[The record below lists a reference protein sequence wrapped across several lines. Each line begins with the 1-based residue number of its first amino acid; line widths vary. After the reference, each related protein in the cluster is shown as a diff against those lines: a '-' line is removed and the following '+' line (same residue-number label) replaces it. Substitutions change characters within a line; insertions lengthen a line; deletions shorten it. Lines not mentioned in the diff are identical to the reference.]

1 MIPWKTY
8 SQALKRNV
16 QSRQLAALLFA
27 FHSHFPENTQPF
39 KTNQLS
45 KHMTPAIYLEK
56 GRDKSLRRRHPWIFS
71 RGIRKMEGEPSLGE
85 TVDIFTHDGK
95 WLAKGA
101 YSPHSQIRA
110 RVWCFEKT
118 EINEDFF
125 VKRIQNALLLRQ
137 DVIERDG
144 LTGYRLIA
152 AESDGLPGITIDKY
166 QDYLVCQLLSAGAE
180 FQKQSLINALLK
192 VFPQCNIYERSDVA
206 VRKKEGLE
214 ERTGVLHGDEPP
226 KSVVIEEN
234 GVKISV
240 DIVGGHKTGFYL
252 DQRDSRQQ
260 AMKYVKG
267 KEVLNCFSYTGGFG
281 LYALKG
287 DAKRV
292 INADVSQPALDTAK
306 LNAELNE
313 FDISKKRAVFL
324 NADVFKLLREYRDQG
339 TKFDVVI
346 MDPPKFAESKAQLNG
361 ACRGYKDINMLA
373 MQILKPGGTLLTYSC
388 SGLMDQ
394 VLFQKIIADAAVDAG
409 RQVKFV
415 ERFEQAADHPT
426 DTAYPEGFYL
436 KGFACKVI

>member
-1 MIPWKTY
+1 
-8 SQALKRNV
+8 
-16 QSRQLAALLFA
+16 
-27 FHSHFPENTQPF
+27 
-39 KTNQLS
+39 
-45 KHMTPAIYLEK
+45 MTAAIYLVK
-56 GRDKSLRRRHPWIFS
+56 GREKSVKRKHPWIFS
-71 RGIRKMEGEPSLGE
+71 RGINKVEGEPALGE
-85 TVDIFTHDGK
+85 TVDVFTHDGK
-95 WLAKGA
+95 WLAKAA
-101 YSPHSQIRA
+101 YSPESQIRA
-110 RVWCFEKT
+110 RIWSFEK
-118 EINEDFF
+118 EDINKAFF
-125 VKRIQNALLLRQ
+125 VKRFKDAQLLRE

-144 LTGYRLIA
+144 LTGYRLVA
-152 AESDGLPGITIDKY
+152 AESDGLPGVTIDRY
-166 QDYLVCQLLSAGAE
+166 QNFFVCQLLSAGAE
-180 FQKQSLINALLK
+180 YNKQAIVDAL
-192 VFPQCNIYERSDVA
+192 VECFPDCNVYERSDVA
-206 VRKKEGLE
+206 VRKKEGLKE
-214 ERTGVLHGDEPP
+214 TTGVLHGEEPP

-260 AMKYVKG
+260 AMKYMKD

-287 DAKRV
+287 GAKRV

-306 LNAELNE
+306 FNAELNE

-324 NADVFKLLREYRDQG
+324 NTDVFKLLREYRDQG
-339 TKFDVVI
+339 TQFDVVI

-394 VLFQKIIADAAVDAG
+394 VLFQKIIADAAVDAN

-436 KGFACKVI
+436 KGFACKVL

>member
-1 MIPWKTY
+1 
-8 SQALKRNV
+8 
-16 QSRQLAALLFA
+16 
-27 FHSHFPENTQPF
+27 
-39 KTNQLS
+39 
-45 KHMTPAIYLEK
+45 MTAAIYLVK
-56 GRDKSLRRRHPWIFS
+56 GREKSVKRKHPWIFS
-71 RGIRKMEGEPSLGE
+71 RGINKVEGEPALGE
-85 TVDIFTHDGK
+85 TVDVFTHDGK
-95 WLAKGA
+95 WLAKAA
-101 YSPHSQIRA
+101 YSPESQIRA
-110 RVWCFEKT
+110 RIWSFEK
-118 EINEDFF
+118 EDINKAFF
-125 VKRIQNALLLRQ
+125 VKRFKDAQLLRE
-137 DVIERDG
+137 DIIERDG
-144 LTGYRLIA
+144 LTGYRLVA
-152 AESDGLPGITIDKY
+152 AESDGLPGVTIDRY
-166 QDYLVCQLLSAGAE
+166 QNFCVCQLLSAGAE
-180 FQKQSLINALLK
+180 YNKQAIVDAL
-192 VFPQCNIYERSDVA
+192 VECFPDCNVYERSDVA
-206 VRKKEGLE
+206 VRKKEGLKE
-214 ERTGVLHGDEPP
+214 TTGVLHGEEPP

-240 DIVGGHKTGFYL
+240 DIIGGHKTGFYL

-260 AMKYVKG
+260 AMKYMKD

-287 DAKRV
+287 GSKRV

-306 LNAELNE
+306 FNAELNE

-394 VLFQKIIADAAVDAG
+394 VLFQKIIADAAVDAN

-436 KGFACKVI
+436 KGFACKVL

>member
-1 MIPWKTY
+1 
-8 SQALKRNV
+8 
-16 QSRQLAALLFA
+16 
-27 FHSHFPENTQPF
+27 
-39 KTNQLS
+39 
-45 KHMTPAIYLEK
+45 MTPAIYLVK
-56 GRDKSLRRRHPWIFS
+56 GREKSLRRKHPWVFS
-71 RGIRKMEGEPSLGE
+71 RGINKVEGEPSLGE
-85 TVDIFTHDGK
+85 TVDVFTHDGK
-95 WLAKGA
+95 WLAKAA
-101 YSPHSQIRA
+101 YSPNSQIRA
-110 RVWCFEKT
+110 RVWSFEKQ
-118 EINEDFF
+118 EINKAFF
-125 VKRIQNALLLRQ
+125 VKRIQDAQLLRE
-137 DVIERDG
+137 DIIERDG

-166 QDYLVCQLLSAGAE
+166 QDYLVCQLLSAGSE
-180 FQKQSLINALLK
+180 FHKQTLVEALLE
-192 VFPQCNIYERSDVA
+192 VFPDCNIYERSDVA

-214 ERTGVLHGDEPP
+214 EVTGVLHGEEPP

-260 AMKYVKG
+260 AMKYVKD

-287 DAKRV
+287 GAKRV

-306 LNAELNE
+306 FNAELNE

-346 MDPPKFAESKAQLNG
+346 MDPPKFVSSKNNLTSG
-361 ACRGYKDINMLA
+361 ANGYKDINMLA

-388 SGLMDQ
+388 SGLMSAD
-394 VLFQKIIADAAVDAG
+394 LFQKVIADAAVDSG
-409 RQVKFV
+409 RQVKFI

-426 DTAYPEGFYL
+426 DSAYPEGFYL
-436 KGFACKVI
+436 KGFACKVL

>member
-1 MIPWKTY
+1 
-8 SQALKRNV
+8 
-16 QSRQLAALLFA
+16 
-27 FHSHFPENTQPF
+27 
-39 KTNQLS
+39 
-45 KHMTPAIYLEK
+45 MTPAIYLVK
-56 GRDKSLRRRHPWIFS
+56 GREKSLRRKHPWVFS
-71 RGIRKMEGEPSLGE
+71 RGINKVEGEPSLGE
-85 TVDIFTHDGK
+85 TVDVFTHDGK
-95 WLAKGA
+95 WLAKAA
-101 YSPHSQIRA
+101 YSPNSQIRA
-110 RVWCFEKT
+110 RVWSFEKQ
-118 EINEDFF
+118 EINKAFF
-125 VKRIQNALLLRQ
+125 VKRIKDAQLLRE
-137 DVIERDG
+137 DIIERDG

-166 QDYLVCQLLSAGAE
+166 QDYLVCQLLSAGSE
-180 FQKQSLINALLK
+180 FHKQTLVEALLE
-192 VFPQCNIYERSDVA
+192 VFPDCNIYERSDVA

-214 ERTGVLHGDEPP
+214 EVTGVLHGEEPP

-260 AMKYVKG
+260 AMKYVKD

-287 DAKRV
+287 GAKRV

-306 LNAELNE
+306 FNAELNE

-346 MDPPKFAESKAQLNG
+346 MDPPKFVSSKNNLTSG
-361 ACRGYKDINMLA
+361 ANGYKDINMLA

-388 SGLMDQ
+388 SGLMSAD
-394 VLFQKIIADAAVDAG
+394 LFQKVIADAAVDSG
-409 RQVKFV
+409 RQVKFI

-426 DTAYPEGFYL
+426 DSAYPEGFYL
-436 KGFACKVI
+436 KGFACKVL

>member
-1 MIPWKTY
+1 M
-8 SQALKRNV
+8 SA
-16 QSRQLAALLFA
+16 
-27 FHSHFPENTQPF
+27 
-39 KTNQLS
+39 
-45 KHMTPAIYLEK
+45 AIYLVK
-56 GRDKSLRRRHPWIFS
+56 GREKSVVRRHPWIFS
-71 RGIRKMEGEPSLGE
+71 RGIDRVEGNPQLGE
-85 TVDIFTHDGK
+85 TVDVYGHDGK
-95 WLAKGA
+95 WLAKAA
-101 YSPHSQIRA
+101 YSPESQIRA
-110 RVWCFEKT
+110 RVWSFDKQ
-118 EINEDFF
+118 EINKAFF
-125 VKRIQNALLLRQ
+125 VKRIQEAQLLRE
-137 DVIERDG
+137 DVIVRDG

-152 AESDGLPGITIDKY
+152 AESDGMPGVTIDRY
-166 QDYLVCQLLSAGAE
+166 QNFFVCQLLSAGAE
-180 FQKQSLINALLK
+180 HQKQNIVDALIE
-192 VFPQCNIYERSDVA
+192 VFPDCNVYERSDVS
-206 VRKKEGLE
+206 VRKKEGLQE
-214 ERTGVLHGDEPP
+214 TTGVLHGEMPP

-260 AMKYVKG
+260 AMKYVKD
-267 KEVLNCFSYTGGFG
+267 KEVLNCFSYTGAFG

-287 DAKRV
+287 GAKRV

-306 LNAELNE
+306 FNAELNE

-339 TKFDVVI
+339 TTFDVVI

-409 RQVKFV
+409 RSVKFV

-436 KGFACKVI
+436 KGFACKVL

>member
-1 MIPWKTY
+1 
-8 SQALKRNV
+8 
-16 QSRQLAALLFA
+16 
-27 FHSHFPENTQPF
+27 
-39 KTNQLS
+39 
-45 KHMTPAIYLEK
+45 MTAAIYLVK
-56 GRDKSLRRRHPWIFS
+56 GREKSVKRKHPWIFS
-71 RGIRKMEGEPSLGE
+71 RGINKVEGEPALGE
-85 TVDIFTHDGK
+85 TVDVFTHDGK
-95 WLAKGA
+95 WLAKAA
-101 YSPHSQIRA
+101 YSPESQIRA
-110 RVWCFEKT
+110 RIWSFEK
-118 EINEDFF
+118 EDINKAFF
-125 VKRIQNALLLRQ
+125 VKRFKDAQLLRE

-144 LTGYRLIA
+144 LTGYRLVA
-152 AESDGLPGITIDKY
+152 AESDGLPGVTIDRY
-166 QDYLVCQLLSAGAE
+166 QNFFVCQLLSAGAE
-180 FQKQSLINALLK
+180 YNKQAIVDAL
-192 VFPQCNIYERSDVA
+192 VECFPDCNVYERSDVA
-206 VRKKEGLE
+206 VRKKEGLKE
-214 ERTGVLHGDEPP
+214 TTGVLHGEEPP

-260 AMKYVKG
+260 AMKYMKD

-287 DAKRV
+287 GAKRV
-292 INADVSQPALDTAK
+292 INADVSQPALNTAK
-306 LNAELNE
+306 FNAELNE

-394 VLFQKIIADAAVDAG
+394 VLFQKIIADAAVDAN

-436 KGFACKVI
+436 KGFACKVL

>member
-1 MIPWKTY
+1 M
-8 SQALKRNV
+8 SA
-16 QSRQLAALLFA
+16 
-27 FHSHFPENTQPF
+27 
-39 KTNQLS
+39 
-45 KHMTPAIYLEK
+45 AIYLVK
-56 GRDKSLRRRHPWIFS
+56 GREKSVVRRHPWIFS
-71 RGIRKMEGEPSLGE
+71 RGIDRVEGNPQLGE
-85 TVDIFTHDGK
+85 TVDVYGHDGK
-95 WLAKGA
+95 WLAKAA
-101 YSPHSQIRA
+101 YSPESQIRA
-110 RVWCFEKT
+110 RVWSFEKQD
-118 EINEDFF
+118 INKAFF
-125 VKRIQNALLLRQ
+125 VKRLHDAQLLRQ
-137 DVIERDG
+137 EVIERDG

-152 AESDGLPGITIDKY
+152 AESDGLPGVTIDRY
-166 QDYLVCQLLSAGAE
+166 QDYFVCQLLSAGAE
-180 FQKQSLINALLK
+180 YQKQNIVDALVE
-192 VFPQCNIYERSDVA
+192 VFPDCNVYERSDVA
-206 VRKKEGLE
+206 VRKKEGLKE
-214 ERTGVLHGDEPP
+214 TTGVLHGELPP

-260 AMKYVKG
+260 AMKYVKD
-267 KEVLNCFSYTGGFG
+267 KDVLNCFSYTGGFG

-287 DAKRV
+287 GAKRV

-306 LNAELNE
+306 FNAELNE

-339 TKFDVVI
+339 TQFDVVI

-373 MQILKPGGTLLTYSC
+373 MQILRPGGTLLTYSC

-394 VLFQKIIADAAVDAG
+394 VLFQKIIADAAIDAG
-409 RQVKFV
+409 RSVKFV

-436 KGFACKVI
+436 KGFACKVL

>member
-1 MIPWKTY
+1 
-8 SQALKRNV
+8 
-16 QSRQLAALLFA
+16 
-27 FHSHFPENTQPF
+27 
-39 KTNQLS
+39 
-45 KHMTPAIYLEK
+45 MTAAIYLVK
-56 GRDKSLRRRHPWIFS
+56 GREKSVKRKHPWIFS
-71 RGIRKMEGEPSLGE
+71 RGINKVEGEPALGE
-85 TVDIFTHDGK
+85 TVDVFTHDGK
-95 WLAKGA
+95 WLAKAA
-101 YSPHSQIRA
+101 YSPESQIRA
-110 RVWCFEKT
+110 RIWSFEK
-118 EINEDFF
+118 EDINKAFF
-125 VKRIQNALLLRQ
+125 VKRFKDAQLLRE

-144 LTGYRLIA
+144 LTGYRLVA
-152 AESDGLPGITIDKY
+152 AESDGLPGVTIDRY
-166 QDYLVCQLLSAGAE
+166 QNFFVCQLLSAGAE
-180 FQKQSLINALLK
+180 YNKQAIVDAL
-192 VFPQCNIYERSDVA
+192 VECFPDCNVYERSDVA
-206 VRKKEGLE
+206 VRKKEGLKE
-214 ERTGVLHGDEPP
+214 TTGVLHGEEPP

-260 AMKYVKG
+260 AMKYMKD

-287 DAKRV
+287 GAKRV

-306 LNAELNE
+306 FNAELNE

-394 VLFQKIIADAAVDAG
+394 VLFQKIIADAAVDAN

-436 KGFACKVI
+436 KGFACKVL

>member
-1 MIPWKTY
+1 MT
-8 SQALKRNV
+8 
-16 QSRQLAALLFA
+16 AAIHLV
-27 FHSHFPENTQPF
+27 
-39 KTNQLS
+39 
-45 KHMTPAIYLEK
+45 K
-56 GRDKSLRRRHPWIFS
+56 GRDKSLLRKHPWVFS
-71 RGIRKMEGEPSLGE
+71 RGISKVDGDPQLGE
-85 TVDIFTHDGK
+85 TVDVFAHDGK
-95 WLAKGA
+95 WLAKAA

-110 RVWCFEKT
+110 RVWSFEKQN
-118 EINEDFF
+118 IDKAFF
-125 VKRIQNALLLRQ
+125 VKRVQDAQLLRE
-137 DVIERDG
+137 DVIKRDG

-166 QDYLVCQLLSAGAE
+166 QDFLVCQLLSAGAE
-180 FQKQSLINALLK
+180 FQKSVLVEALIE
-192 VFPQCNIYERSDVA
+192 VFPECSIYERSDVA
-206 VRKKEGLE
+206 VRKKEGLQE
-214 ERTGVLHGDEPP
+214 STGVLHGEEPP

-234 GVKISV
+234 GIKISV

-260 AMKYVKG
+260 SMKYVKD

-281 LYALKG
+281 LYALNG
-287 DAKRV
+287 GAKRV

-306 LNAELNE
+306 HNAELNE

-346 MDPPKFAESKAQLNG
+346 MDPPKFADSKAQLNG

-373 MQILKPGGTLLTYSC
+373 MQILNPGGTLLTYSC

-394 VLFQKIIADAAVDAG
+394 TLFQKIIADAAVDAN

-436 KGFACKVI
+436 KGFACKVL

>member
-1 MIPWKTY
+1 MD
-8 SQALKRNV
+8 
-16 QSRQLAALLFA
+16 LL
-27 FHSHFPENTQPF
+27 SSIG
-39 KTNQLS
+39 KV
-45 KHMTPAIYLEK
+45 
-56 GRDKSLRRRHPWIFS
+56 
-71 RGIRKMEGEPSLGE
+71 EGEPALGE
-85 TVDIFTHDGK
+85 TVDVFTHDGK
-95 WLAKGA
+95 WLAKAA
-101 YSPHSQIRA
+101 YSPESQIRA
-110 RVWCFEKT
+110 RIWSFEKE
-118 EINEDFF
+118 EINKAFF
-125 VKRIQNALLLRQ
+125 VKRFQNAQLLRE

-152 AESDGLPGITIDKY
+152 AESDGLPGVTIDRY
-166 QDYLVCQLLSAGAE
+166 QNFFVCQLLSAGAE
-180 FQKQSLINALLK
+180 YNKQAIVDAL
-192 VFPQCNIYERSDVA
+192 VECFPDCNIYERSDVA
-206 VRKKEGLE
+206 VRKKEGLKE
-214 ERTGVLHGDEPP
+214 TTGVLHGEMPP

-260 AMKYVKG
+260 AMKYVKD

-287 DAKRV
+287 GAKRV

-306 LNAELNE
+306 YNAELNE

-339 TKFDVVI
+339 TQFDVVI

-394 VLFQKIIADAAVDAG
+394 VLFQKIIADAAVDAN

-436 KGFACKVI
+436 KGFACKVL

>member
-1 MIPWKTY
+1 
-8 SQALKRNV
+8 
-16 QSRQLAALLFA
+16 
-27 FHSHFPENTQPF
+27 
-39 KTNQLS
+39 
-45 KHMTPAIYLEK
+45 MTPAIYLVK
-56 GRDKSLRRRHPWIFS
+56 GRDKSLRRKHPWIFS
-71 RGIRKMEGEPSLGE
+71 RGIQRVEGEPQLGE
-85 TVDIFTHDGK
+85 TVDVYSNDGQ
-95 WLAKGA
+95 WLAKAA
-101 YSPHSQIRA
+101 YSPNSQIRA
-110 RVWCFEKT
+110 RVWSFEKQN
-118 EINEDFF
+118 IDKAFF
-125 VKRIQNALLLRQ
+125 VKRIQDAQLLRE

-166 QDYLVCQLLSAGAE
+166 QDFLVCQLLSAGAE
-180 FQKQSLINALLK
+180 YQKQNLVDALIE
-192 VFPQCNIYERSDVA
+192 VFPNANVYERSDVA

-214 ERTGVLHGDEPP
+214 ETTGVLHGEMPP

-260 AMKYVKG
+260 SMKYVKD

-287 DAKRV
+287 GAKRV

-306 LNAELNE
+306 FNAEINE

-339 TKFDVVI
+339 TQFDVVV
-346 MDPPKFAESKAQLNG
+346 MDPPKFADSKAQLNG

-436 KGFACKVI
+436 KGFACKVL

>member
-1 MIPWKTY
+1 M
-8 SQALKRNV
+8 SA
-16 QSRQLAALLFA
+16 
-27 FHSHFPENTQPF
+27 
-39 KTNQLS
+39 
-45 KHMTPAIYLEK
+45 AIYLVK
-56 GRDKSLRRRHPWIFS
+56 GREKSVVRRHPWIFS
-71 RGIRKMEGEPSLGE
+71 RGIDRVEGNPQLGE
-85 TVDIFTHDGK
+85 TVDVYGHDGK
-95 WLAKGA
+95 WLAKAA
-101 YSPHSQIRA
+101 YSPESQIRA
-110 RVWCFEKT
+110 RVWSFEKQD
-118 EINEDFF
+118 INKAFF
-125 VKRIQNALLLRQ
+125 VKRIQDAQLLRE

-152 AESDGLPGITIDKY
+152 AESDGMPGVTIDRY
-166 QDYLVCQLLSAGAE
+166 QNFFVCQLLSAGAE
-180 FQKQSLINALLK
+180 HQKQNIVDALIE
-192 VFPQCNIYERSDVA
+192 VFPDCNVYERSDVS
-206 VRKKEGLE
+206 VRKKEGLQE
-214 ERTGVLHGDEPP
+214 TTGVLHGEMPP

-234 GVKISV
+234 GVKISI

-260 AMKYVKG
+260 AMKYVKD

-287 DAKRV
+287 GAKRV

-306 LNAELNE
+306 FNAELNE

-373 MQILKPGGTLLTYSC
+373 MQILNPGGTLLTYSC

-409 RQVKFV
+409 RSVKFV

-436 KGFACKVI
+436 KGFACKVL

>member
-1 MIPWKTY
+1 
-8 SQALKRNV
+8 
-16 QSRQLAALLFA
+16 
-27 FHSHFPENTQPF
+27 
-39 KTNQLS
+39 
-45 KHMTPAIYLEK
+45 MTPAIYLVK
-56 GRDKSLRRRHPWIFS
+56 GREKSLRRKHPWVFS
-71 RGIRKMEGEPSLGE
+71 RGISKIEGEPGLGD
-85 TVDIFTHDGK
+85 TVDVYTHEGQ
-95 WLAKGA
+95 WLAKAA

-110 RVWCFEKT
+110 RVWSFEKEAIDT
-118 EINEDFF
+118 AFF
-125 VKRIQNALLLRQ
+125 VKRIQQAQLLR
-137 DVIERDG
+137 DDLIERDG

-166 QDYLVCQLLSAGAE
+166 QDFLVCQLLSAGAE
-180 FQKQSLINALLK
+180 CQKDALVEALK
-192 VFPQCNIYERSDVA
+192 QCFPTCSIYERSDVA

-214 ERTGVLHGDEPP
+214 ERVGVLHGELPP

-252 DQRDSRQQ
+252 DQRDSRFQS
-260 AMKYVKG
+260 MKYVKN
-267 KEVLNCFSYTGGFG
+267 KDVLNCFCYTGGFG

-287 DAKRV
+287 GAKRV

-306 LNAELNE
+306 FNAELNE

-373 MQILKPGGTLLTYSC
+373 MQILNPGGTLLTYSC

-394 VLFQKIIADAAVDAG
+394 VLFQKIIADAALDAG
-409 RQVKFV
+409 RDVKFI

-436 KGFACKVI
+436 KGFACKVL

>member
-1 MIPWKTY
+1 
-8 SQALKRNV
+8 
-16 QSRQLAALLFA
+16 
-27 FHSHFPENTQPF
+27 
-39 KTNQLS
+39 
-45 KHMTPAIYLEK
+45 MTPAIYLVK
-56 GRDKSLRRRHPWIFS
+56 GREKSLRRKHPWVFS
-71 RGIRKMEGEPSLGE
+71 RGISKIEGEPGLGD
-85 TVDIFTHDGK
+85 TVDVYTHEGQ
-95 WLAKGA
+95 WLAKAA

-110 RVWCFEKT
+110 RVWSFEKEAIDT
-118 EINEDFF
+118 AFF
-125 VKRIQNALLLRQ
+125 VKRIQQAQLLR
-137 DVIERDG
+137 DDLIERDG

-166 QDYLVCQLLSAGAE
+166 QDFLVCQLLSAGAE
-180 FQKQSLINALLK
+180 SQKDALVEALK
-192 VFPQCNIYERSDVA
+192 QCFPTCSIYERSDVA

-214 ERTGVLHGDEPP
+214 ERVGVLHGELPP

-252 DQRDSRQQ
+252 DQRDSRFQS
-260 AMKYVKG
+260 MKYVKN
-267 KEVLNCFSYTGGFG
+267 KDVLNCFSYTGGFG

-287 DAKRV
+287 GAKRV

-306 LNAELNE
+306 FNAELNE

-373 MQILKPGGTLLTYSC
+373 MQILNPGGTLLTYSC

-394 VLFQKIIADAAVDAG
+394 VLFQKIIADAALDAG
-409 RQVKFV
+409 RDVKFI

-426 DTAYPEGFYL
+426 DTAYPEGYYL
-436 KGFACKVI
+436 KGFACKVL

>member
-1 MIPWKTY
+1 
-8 SQALKRNV
+8 
-16 QSRQLAALLFA
+16 
-27 FHSHFPENTQPF
+27 
-39 KTNQLS
+39 
-45 KHMTPAIYLEK
+45 MTPAIYLVK
-56 GRDKSLRRRHPWIFS
+56 GREKSLRRKHPWVFS
-71 RGIRKMEGEPSLGE
+71 RGISKIEGEPGLGD
-85 TVDIFTHDGK
+85 TVDVYTHEGQ
-95 WLAKGA
+95 WLAKAA

-110 RVWCFEKT
+110 RVWSFEKEAIDT
-118 EINEDFF
+118 AFF
-125 VKRIQNALLLRQ
+125 VKRIQQAQLLR
-137 DVIERDG
+137 DDLIERDG

-166 QDYLVCQLLSAGAE
+166 QDFLVCQLLSAGAE
-180 FQKQSLINALLK
+180 CQKDALVEALK
-192 VFPQCNIYERSDVA
+192 QCFPTCSIYERSDVA

-214 ERTGVLHGDEPP
+214 ERVGVLHGELPP

-252 DQRDSRQQ
+252 DQRDSRFQS
-260 AMKYVKG
+260 MKYVKN
-267 KEVLNCFSYTGGFG
+267 KDVLNCFSYTGGFG

-287 DAKRV
+287 GAKRV

-306 LNAELNE
+306 FNAELNE

-373 MQILKPGGTLLTYSC
+373 ISIIKSGGTLLTYSC
-388 SGLMDQ
+388 SGLMDLA
-394 VLFQKIIADAAVDAG
+394 LFQKIIADAAIDAG
-409 RQVKFV
+409 RTVKFV
-415 ERFEQAADHPT
+415 ERFEQAADHPV

>member
-1 MIPWKTY
+1 
-8 SQALKRNV
+8 
-16 QSRQLAALLFA
+16 
-27 FHSHFPENTQPF
+27 
-39 KTNQLS
+39 
-45 KHMTPAIYLEK
+45 MTAAIYLVK
-56 GRDKSLRRRHPWIFS
+56 GREKSVKRKHPWIFS
-71 RGIRKMEGEPSLGE
+71 RGINKVEGEPALGE
-85 TVDIFTHDGK
+85 TVDVFTHDGK
-95 WLAKGA
+95 WLAKAA
-101 YSPHSQIRA
+101 YSPESQIRA
-110 RVWCFEKT
+110 RIWSFEK
-118 EINEDFF
+118 EDINKAFF
-125 VKRIQNALLLRQ
+125 VKRFKDAQLLRE
-137 DVIERDG
+137 DVIERDD
-144 LTGYRLIA
+144 LTGYRLVA
-152 AESDGLPGITIDKY
+152 AESDGLPGVTIDRY
-166 QDYLVCQLLSAGAE
+166 QNFFVCQLLSAGAE
-180 FQKQSLINALLK
+180 YNKQAIVDAL
-192 VFPQCNIYERSDVA
+192 VECFPDCNVYERSDVA
-206 VRKKEGLE
+206 VRKKEGLKE
-214 ERTGVLHGDEPP
+214 TTGVLHGEEPP

-260 AMKYVKG
+260 AMKYMKD

-287 DAKRV
+287 GAKRV

-306 LNAELNE
+306 FNAELNE

-339 TKFDVVI
+339 TQFDVVI

-394 VLFQKIIADAAVDAG
+394 VLFQKIIADAAVDAN

-436 KGFACKVI
+436 KGFACKVL

>member
-1 MIPWKTY
+1 M
-8 SQALKRNV
+8 SA
-16 QSRQLAALLFA
+16 S
-27 FHSHFPENTQPF
+27 
-39 KTNQLS
+39 
-45 KHMTPAIYLEK
+45 IYLAK
-56 GRDKSLRRRHPWIFS
+56 GREKSVIRRHPWIFS
-71 RGIRKMEGEPSLGE
+71 RGIDKVEGNPQLGE
-85 TVDIFTHDGK
+85 TVDVLAHDGK
-95 WLAKGA
+95 WLAKAA
-101 YSPHSQIRA
+101 YSPESQIRA
-110 RVWCFEKT
+110 RVWSFEKQD
-118 EINEDFF
+118 INKAFF
-125 VKRIQNALLLRQ
+125 VKRLQDAQLLRQ
-137 DVIERDG
+137 EIIERDG

-152 AESDGLPGITIDKY
+152 AESDGMPGVTIDRY
-166 QDYLVCQLLSAGAE
+166 QNFFVCQLLSAGAE
-180 FQKQSLINALLK
+180 HQKQNIVDALVE
-192 VFPQCNIYERSDVA
+192 VFPDCNVYERSDVA
-206 VRKKEGLE
+206 VRKKEGLKE
-214 ERTGVLHGDEPP
+214 TTGVLHGEIPP

-260 AMKYVKG
+260 AMKYVKD

-287 DAKRV
+287 GAKRV

-306 LNAELNE
+306 FNAELNE

-339 TKFDVVI
+339 TQFDVVI

-373 MQILKPGGTLLTYSC
+373 MQILRPGGTLLTYSC

-409 RQVKFV
+409 RSVKFV

-436 KGFACKVI
+436 KGFACKVL

>member
-1 MIPWKTY
+1 
-8 SQALKRNV
+8 
-16 QSRQLAALLFA
+16 
-27 FHSHFPENTQPF
+27 
-39 KTNQLS
+39 
-45 KHMTPAIYLEK
+45 MTPAIYLVK
-56 GRDKSLRRRHPWIFS
+56 GREKSLRRKHPWVFS
-71 RGIRKMEGEPSLGE
+71 RGISKVEGEPALGE

-95 WLAKGA
+95 WLAKAA
-101 YSPHSQIRA
+101 YSPNSQIRA
-110 RVWCFEKT
+110 RVWSFNKED
-118 EINEDFF
+118 INKAFF
-125 VKRIQNALLLRQ
+125 VKRIQDAQLLRE
-137 DVIERDG
+137 DIIERDG

-166 QDYLVCQLLSAGAE
+166 QDFLVCQLLSAGAE
-180 FQKQSLINALLK
+180 FHKQTLVEALLE
-192 VFPQCNIYERSDVA
+192 VFPECNIYERSDVA
-206 VRKKEGLE
+206 VRKKEGLKE
-214 ERTGVLHGDEPP
+214 TMGILHGEEPP

-252 DQRDSRQQ
+252 DQRDSRLQS
-260 AMKYVKG
+260 MKYVKD

-287 DAKRV
+287 GAKRV

-306 LNAELNE
+306 FNAELNE

-346 MDPPKFAESKAQLNG
+346 MDPPKFVSSKNNLTSG
-361 ACRGYKDINMLA
+361 ANGYKDINMLA

-388 SGLMDQ
+388 SGLMSAD
-394 VLFQKIIADAAVDAG
+394 LFQKVIADAAVDSG
-409 RQVKFV
+409 RQVKFI

-426 DTAYPEGFYL
+426 DSAYPEGFYL
-436 KGFACKVI
+436 KGFACKVL